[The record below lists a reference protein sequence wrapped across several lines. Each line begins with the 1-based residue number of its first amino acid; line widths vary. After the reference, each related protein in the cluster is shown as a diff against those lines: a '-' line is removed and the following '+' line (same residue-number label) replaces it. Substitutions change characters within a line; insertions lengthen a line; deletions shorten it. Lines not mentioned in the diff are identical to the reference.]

1 MDTVG
6 VKGTERSK
14 YDQDTLYKI
23 PKKLIKYLIFF
34 KKIHMNVLPIQL
46 SIKLTGETY
55 PSLGISF
62 QNVEVLNYVFDYL
75 IDVSQ
80 LQALFL

>member
-1 MDTVG
+1 
-6 VKGTERSK
+6 
-14 YDQDTLYKI
+14 
-23 PKKLIKYLIFF
+23 
-34 KKIHMNVLPIQL
+34 MNVLHIQL
-46 SIKLTGETY
+46 SIKLTGETH

-62 QNVEVLNYVFDYL
+62 QSVEVLNYVFNCL